1 MNVSSSSFFLVSLA
15 VLLNANHHLPIS
27 LASYPPNQ
35 LSCDTSCSTE
45 EEKERMGSNGG
56 HGESFFRLLSVG
68 GGGGE
73 GWHSYRHSSSTEGG
87 SRRWG
92 RKSPRDREEATGW
105 WGESGGGGMVSK
117 KRVMVVID
125 SSARAK
131 HAMMWALTHVAN
143 KGDLLTLLYVVPPD
157 HHHVRGGGED
167 DATNLANSL
176 ATLCKACKPEV
187 EVEALIIQGAKLATV
202 LSQVKKLEASVL
214 VLSQCKPSP
223 FCCMLRSSSEEF
235 VEQCISKAD
244 CLTLA
249 VRKQS
254 RGVGGYL
261 ISTRWQKN
269 FWLLA

>member
-1 MNVSSSSFFLVSLA
+1 M
-15 VLLNANHHLPIS
+15 
-27 LASYPPNQ
+27 
-35 LSCDTSCSTE
+35 
-45 EEKERMGSNGG
+45 
-56 HGESFFRLLSVG
+56 
-68 GGGGE
+68 
-73 GWHSYRHSSSTEGG
+73 
-87 SRRWG
+87 
-92 RKSPRDREEATGW
+92 GW
-105 WGESGGGGMVSK
+105 WGESGGGGMVAK
-117 KRVMVVID
+117 KRVIVVID

-143 KGDLLTLLYVVPPD
+143 KGDLLTLLHVVPPD
-157 HHHVRGGGED
+157 HHHHHHHLRGGGD
-167 DATNLANSL
+167 DDVTNLADSL
-176 ATLCKACKPEV
+176 ATLCKACEPEV

-214 VLSQCKPSP
+214 VLSQGKPSP
-223 FCCMLRSSSEEF
+223 FCCLLRSSSEEF